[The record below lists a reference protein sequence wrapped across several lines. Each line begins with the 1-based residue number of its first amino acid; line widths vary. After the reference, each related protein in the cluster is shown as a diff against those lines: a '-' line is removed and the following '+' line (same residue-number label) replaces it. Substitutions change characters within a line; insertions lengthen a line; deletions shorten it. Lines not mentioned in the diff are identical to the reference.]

1 MESNAEHQLEQARQL
16 TARLERLS
24 ADSIWARRASG
35 YRASLLKAITRLEEL
50 QMQASTPAGGA
61 EAELENE
68 LRHLLLLTQQ
78 GYRILD
84 LAARD
89 LIRSRI
95 RAGH

>member
-1 MESNAEHQLEQARQL
+1 MMIDPETQLEQARQL

-35 YRASLLKAITRLEEL
+35 YRASLLKAMSKVEVLNSQRPQPED
-50 QMQASTPAGGA
+50 QA
-61 EAELENE
+61 EMEQELE
-68 LRHLLLLTQQ
+68 HLDGLLQRGQQ
-78 GYRILD
+78 ILE

-95 RAGH
+95 RRRV

>member
-1 MESNAEHQLEQARQL
+1 MESDFERPLEQARQL

-24 ADSIWARRASG
+24 ADSTWARRASG
-35 YRASLLKAITRLEEL
+35 YRASLLKAIGKLEQL
-50 QMQASTPAGGA
+50 QQQASLPAGQD
-61 EAELENE
+61 EAELEYE
-68 LRHLLLLTQQ
+68 LQRLIQLTQQ

-95 RAGH
+95 RGSR

>member
-1 MESNAEHQLEQARQL
+1 MESDFERPLEQARQL

-24 ADSIWARRASG
+24 ADSTWARRASG
-35 YRASLLKAITRLEEL
+35 YRASLLKAIGKLEQL
-50 QMQASTPAGGA
+50 QQQAHTPARQD
-61 EAELENE
+61 EAELEYE
-68 LRHLLLLTQQ
+68 LQRLIQLTQQ

-95 RAGH
+95 RGSR